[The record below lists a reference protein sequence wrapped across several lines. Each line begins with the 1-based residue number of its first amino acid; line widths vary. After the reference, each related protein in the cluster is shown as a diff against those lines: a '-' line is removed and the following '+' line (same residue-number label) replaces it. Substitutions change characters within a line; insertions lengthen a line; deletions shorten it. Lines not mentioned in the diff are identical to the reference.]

1 MLSEIFSGSAPAL
14 RYRSYALASCAV
26 LALVACAPTDGS
38 APQGQAKGASAAAAV
53 AVGASGSKAAAASP
67 ASSLAA
73 APLVSASGAS
83 DPARCGHG
91 MRLAKCIGAPLKL
104 QMGDPSL
111 LQKGGKQ

>member
-1 MLSEIFSGSAPAL
+1 MLSEIFTGSAPAL
-14 RYRSYALASCAV
+14 RYSSYAFASCAA

-38 APQGQAKGASAAAAV
+38 APQGQANGASAAAAV
-53 AVGASGSKAAAASP
+53 AARASGAKTIGATP

-73 APLVSASGAS
+73 APLVSASSAN

-111 LQKGGKQ
+111 LQKGAKQ